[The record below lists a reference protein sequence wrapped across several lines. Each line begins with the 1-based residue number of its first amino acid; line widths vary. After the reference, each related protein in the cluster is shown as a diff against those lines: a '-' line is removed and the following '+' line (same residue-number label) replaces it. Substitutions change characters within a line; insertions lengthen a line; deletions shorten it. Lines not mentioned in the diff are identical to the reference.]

1 MFVIVVESKERH
13 LNGNTEKNPASTIS
27 TTQSSEPL
35 PVVLLWPA
43 PPSCAHLRLMSERAF
58 CVCVCV
64 YVFVWCPPAHVVKF
78 GFLPSSTTV
87 WEQGAAFGSPPSSPQ
102 VLLSC
107 PQISFVCVCVSVWA
121 CVLIWPYKS
130 GPSHYLSLSL
140 SVSHL
145 SPALDISMVTR
156 TSGGMGKR
164 SWHVSREQEDGT
176 VWEQRSAKW
185 CFV

>member
-1 MFVIVVESKERH
+1 M
-13 LNGNTEKNPASTIS
+13 G
-27 TTQSSEPL
+27 TQRRTPRARLAPHSPLSLCRWSCCGQPL
-35 PVVLLWPA
+35 PVVHICVSWVNV
-43 PPSCAHLRLMSERAF
+43 HF
-58 CVCVCV
+58 VCVCVCM
-64 YVFVWCPPAHVVKF
+64 YLCDAPLPMLLNL
-78 GFLPSSTTV
+78 GSFLPAPLCESRVQPLGPHLRLHRCSYP
-87 WEQGAAFGSPPSSPQ
+87 A
-102 VLLSC
+102 LRYHL
-107 PQISFVCVCVSVWA
+107 CVCVSVWA

>member
-64 YVFVWCPPAHVVKF
+64 CMYLCDAPLPMLLNL
-78 GFLPSSTTV
+78 GSFLPAPLCESRVQPLGPHLRLHRCSYP
-87 WEQGAAFGSPPSSPQ
+87 A
-102 VLLSC
+102 LRYHL
-107 PQISFVCVCVSVWA
+107 CVCVWVYERVYLFDLTKVA
-121 CVLIWPYKS
+121 PLITF
-130 GPSHYLSLSL
+130 HCLFQSLTC
-140 SVSHL
+140 HQPWT
-145 SPALDISMVTR
+145 SP
-156 TSGGMGKR
+156 
-164 SWHVSREQEDGT
+164 W
-176 VWEQRSAKW
+176 
-185 CFV
+185 